1 MKEPITVT
9 GRERLPPGSSVA
21 DVTIIGGGL
30 AGKAAALALAK
41 AGLRVV
47 CIEPDEP
54 SRQTVGESLDWS
66 APALLSDLGLPMEHL
81 VNEQSATW
89 KRHVTLN
96 TRDGWA
102 EHYVPTPGLA
112 GSPFRVEL
120 RTLHVDRTLL
130 DQQLLKKTVE
140 SGVTIVREK
149 VVRVEKTG
157 RRVDAVHTESGNRF
171 HSPWFID
178 ASGFATSLFAREFRL
193 QAVLFGPV
201 KVAMWTYFP
210 VVDPIEGTTLHMD
223 PQASEYLDWIWEIPI
238 KPNVISV
245 GYAASGAAIKAK
257 RERGLDVAGIF
268 REQLEKF
275 PRFAELLQGNGLGE
289 LNVTSFRCRV
299 HKDVAGP
306 NWLIAGEAASMLD
319 PITANGVTAALR
331 QAAEAAELILK
342 YRRRAKLPWRPRFCY
357 SSRVLQLAKF
367 FNSGIEKIVYE
378 PPVRSRIGM
387 SHSGR
392 LYTSPAWTM
401 NLVYARLRPRG
412 TISTF
417 LFGLALGVFRAANWL
432 VYLACNRG
440 ARATATPC

>member
-1 MKEPITVT
+1 MEQPTAVT
-9 GRERLPPGSSVA
+9 ARESPPPGASVS

-47 CIEPDEP
+47 CIEPREP
-54 SRQTVGESLDWS
+54 VRQAVGESLDWS

-81 VNEQSATW
+81 VSEQSATW
-89 KRHVTLN
+89 KRHVTIKL
-96 TRDGWA
+96 RDGCA

-112 GSPFRVEL
+112 GPPFHVEL

-130 DQQLLKKTVE
+130 DQELLKKTTE
-140 SGVTIVREK
+140 SDVTIVREK

-157 RRVDAVHTESGNRF
+157 RRVIAVHTEQGNRF

-178 ASGFATSLFAREFRL
+178 ASGFGTSLFAREFQL
-193 QAVLFGPV
+193 PTVSFGPA

-223 PQASEYLDWIWEIPI
+223 PNASEYLDWIWEIPI
-238 KPNVISV
+238 NPKFISV
-245 GYAASGAAIKAK
+245 GYAATGAMVKAK

-268 REQLEKF
+268 RGQLEKF
-275 PRFAELLQGNGLGE
+275 PRFAELLQSNGLGE

-299 HKDVAGP
+299 HRHVAGP
-306 NWLIAGEAASMLD
+306 NWLIAGEAASMVD

-331 QAAEAAELILK
+331 QAAEASELILK
-342 YRRRAKLPWRPRFCY
+342 YRKRVQLPWRARFCY
-357 SSRVLQLAKF
+357 SARVLQLAKF

-387 SHSGR
+387 NHSGR

-401 NLVYARLRPRG
+401 NLVYARLQPKG
-412 TISTF
+412 IISTF
-417 LFGLALGVFRAANWL
+417 LFGLALSVFRAVNWL
-432 VYLACNRG
+432 VYLVCNRG
-440 ARATATPC
+440 ARATAAPN